1 MMKYILFHVSQML
14 FSGGNTVTE
23 KKKRDKKNKETYP
36 FILNKTLQF

>member
-23 KKKRDKKNKETYP
+23 KKKRDKNKETYP